1 MFTAFNSESLW
12 IGTDLKRF
20 NEIRDVLDRENI
32 KYKYKVKDQLGEW
45 TGSGTLRG
53 RVGSAGNPAEQAK
66 QYEILGDK
74 KNLEQSIQ
82 LCRTLSDRT
91 FRNNIILFI
100 RHQNLRECSK
110 RIWCLFYAAKIE
122 INFI

>member
-45 TGSGTLRG
+45 TVRG

-66 QYEILGDK
+66 QYEILVDK
-74 KNLEQSIQ
+74 KNLEQARFVLQ
-82 LCRTLSDRT
+82 
-91 FRNNIILFI
+91 
-100 RHQNLRECSK
+100 K
-110 RIWCLFYAAKIE
+110 
-122 INFI
+122 

>member
-32 KYKYKVKDQLGEW
+32 KYKFQVKGQLGEW

-66 QYEILGDK
+66 QYEILVDK
-74 KNLEQSIQ
+74 KNLEQARFVLQ
-82 LCRTLSDRT
+82 
-91 FRNNIILFI
+91 
-100 RHQNLRECSK
+100 K
-110 RIWCLFYAAKIE
+110 
-122 INFI
+122 

>member
-66 QYEILGDK
+66 QYEILVDK
-74 KNLEQSIQ
+74 KNLEHV
-82 LCRTLSDRT
+82 LC

-122 INFI
+122 INFT

>member
-45 TGSGTLRG
+45 TGSGTLRD
-53 RVGSAGNPAEQAK
+53 VWEVQ
-66 QYEILGDK
+66 EIQRSRPSSMKSLWIRK
-74 KNLEQSIQ
+74 IWSRHV
-82 LCRTLSDRT
+82 LC
-91 FRNNIILFI
+91 FRNNY
-100 RHQNLRECSK
+100 K
-110 RIWCLFYAAKIE
+110 TPKP
-122 INFI
+122 

>member
-32 KYKYKVKDQLGEW
+32 KYKYKTSWENGQAAER
-45 TGSGTLRG
+45 SGD
-53 RVGSAGNPAEQAK
+53 VWEVQ
-66 QYEILGDK
+66 EIQRSRPSSMKSLWIRK
-74 KNLEQSIQ
+74 IWSRHV
-82 LCRTLSDRT
+82 LC

-122 INFI
+122 INFT

>member
-32 KYKYKVKDQLGEW
+32 QYKYKVKDQLGEW

-66 QYEILGDK
+66 QYEILVDK
-74 KNLEQSIQ
+74 KNLEQARFVLQ
-82 LCRTLSDRT
+82 
-91 FRNNIILFI
+91 
-100 RHQNLRECSK
+100 K
-110 RIWCLFYAAKIE
+110 
-122 INFI
+122 

>member
-32 KYKYKVKDQLGEW
+32 KYKYKVKDQLREW

-66 QYEILGDK
+66 QYEILVDK
-74 KNLEQSIQ
+74 KNLEQARFVLQ
-82 LCRTLSDRT
+82 
-91 FRNNIILFI
+91 
-100 RHQNLRECSK
+100 K
-110 RIWCLFYAAKIE
+110 
-122 INFI
+122 